1 MDGGRIVDNLDIVG
15 HIHVQYWFIFTSKIG
30 TSDKRRRRLRNY
42 KTNVTNTYQIIKSNN
57 EGSFVIEQESQIVCT
72 FVNLWIEIGI
82 LVV

>member
-30 TSDKRRRRLRNY
+30 TSDKRRRRRLRNY
-42 KTNVTNTYQIIKSNN
+42 KTNVTNTYQIIKSNG
-57 EGSFVIEQESQIVCT
+57 GSFVIEQESQIVCT